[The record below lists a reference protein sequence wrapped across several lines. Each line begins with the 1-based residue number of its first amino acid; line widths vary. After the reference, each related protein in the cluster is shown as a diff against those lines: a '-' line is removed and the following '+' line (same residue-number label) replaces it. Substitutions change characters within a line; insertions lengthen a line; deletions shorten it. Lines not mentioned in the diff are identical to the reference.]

1 MRCVVSGAGVLV
13 LSGCVSLP
21 QFDASGGVTPKT
33 VVGVIECELIKAR
46 NRIDIE
52 NKARRESG
60 EAKNVALED
69 LHGWV
74 AVADLA
80 LQVDEQAVLTPSFA
94 HTGVV
99 SKSLSQAF
107 DWGAKLD
114 TQSQRVY
121 NQTVTFNI
129 ADLRPQCGAESHGNR
144 VALNG
149 SLGLDEVLRM
159 AFDSANVKGVSLG
172 RQDSDEDDGKD
183 RPAGKGAKKVKKKK
197 KPVGRTQAAFG
208 TTIEFVVVKGFGP
221 SGPTWTLSNFKG
233 AGRLFTVQRSDT
245 HRVQVSFGRNEDAAK
260 QYSVNTALQNLPKVS
275 K

>member
-1 MRCVVSGAGVLV
+1 MRIAFSTAGLLLV
-13 LSGCVSLP
+13 SGCVSLP
-21 QFDASGGVTPKT
+21 SFEGGGGVTPKSI
-33 VVGVIECELIKAR
+33 VGVIECELIKAR
-46 NRIDIE
+46 NRIDTE
-52 NKARRESG
+52 NKARRDSG
-60 EAKNVALED
+60 EAKTQALED

-94 HTGVV
+94 HTGVI
-99 SKSLSQAF
+99 SKSLSGAF

-114 TQSQRVY
+114 TQAQRVY

-129 ADLRPQCGAESHGNR
+129 ADLRPRCGSDNSGNG

-149 SLGLDEVLRM
+149 SLGLDEVLHM
-159 AFDSANVKGVSLG
+159 AFDSANAKGISLG
-172 RQDSDEDDGKD
+172 RRDADDGDDGARD
-183 RPAGKGAKKVKKKK
+183 RPGHAGKGARRVKKKK

-233 AGRLFTVQRSDT
+233 PGKLFTVQRSDA
-245 HRVQVSFGRNEDAAK
+245 HRVQISSPGTRTPPRA
-260 QYSVNTALQNLPKVS
+260 TA
-275 K
+275 